1 MGIHGRRIGGFTLLE
16 LTIALAVLS
25 TALFGFISAILH
37 TSRLNA
43 TNRENL
49 SAMRGAERMIETLRD
64 TEFDRIFASYNRVP
78 SDDPPPGY
86 GTAPGSDFDVEGLS
100 PVPGDPDGKCGKIL
114 FPTDSSGSQLRED
127 TVNPDLMM
135 PRDLDGSGTIDRV
148 DVAPNC
154 KILPVEVRIDWRGI
168 QGSRS
173 WTYRYIF
180 LKRE

>member
-1 MGIHGRRIGGFTLLE
+1 MGIHGRRSGGFTLLE
-16 LTIALAVLS
+16 VMIALAVLA
-25 TALFGFISAILH
+25 TAVFGFISAILH

-43 TNRENL
+43 ANRETL
-49 SAMRGAERMIETLRD
+49 AAMRGAERMIETLRD
-64 TEFDRIFASYNRVP
+64 TDFDKVFASYNRVP

-114 FPTDSSGSQLRED
+114 FPTDSSGGQLRED
-127 TVNPDLMM
+127 TVDPDLLM

-148 DVAPNC
+148 DVSAGC
-154 KILPVEVRIDWRGI
+154 KILPVEVRIDGLGI
-168 QGSRS
+168 QGARS
-173 WTYRYIF
+173 WTYRYVF